1 MLRTVRATRYVTPL
15 REGGSM
21 PGLVEADD
29 DGLYVLKFH
38 GAAQGPRVLVA
49 EVICG
54 ELARTLGLVVPELVL
69 LELDTALGA
78 AEPDPDVREL
88 IERSGGLNLGV
99 DFLPGALP
107 FRPAVGPV
115 PDGAAAADIVWFDA
129 LVTNPD
135 RTVRNPNILVWH
147 GRNWLIDHGASLY
160 IQYTWR
166 NADEHARQPFER
178 IRDHVLLPFAG
189 SIEEADERW
198 APAVT
203 RDALE
208 AIVAMVPDA
217 WLEDGEPTE
226 QRTRYVD
233 YLAARMA
240 APRQWVSEAEAARA
254 TLAAGVVRG

>member
-54 ELARTLGLVVPELVL
+54 ELARALGLVIPELVL
-69 LELDTALGA
+69 LELDPALGA
-78 AEPDPDVREL
+78 AEPDPEVREL
-88 IERSGGLNLGV
+88 IERSTGLNLGV

-107 FRPAVGPV
+107 FRSAVGPV
-115 PDGAAAADIVWFDA
+115 PDGSVAADIVWFDA

-135 RTVRNPNILVWH
+135 RTVRNPNILAWH

-166 NADEHARQPFER
+166 NAAEHARQPFER
-178 IRDHVLLPFAG
+178 IRDHVLLPFAE
-189 SIEEADERW
+189 SVADADERM
-198 APAVT
+198 AGAVT
-203 RDALE
+203 VERSSRSSR
-208 AIVAMVPDA
+208 
-217 WLEDGEPTE
+217 WF
-226 QRTRYVD
+226 RTRGSPMEI
-233 YLAARMA
+233 R
-240 APRQWVSEAEAARA
+240 PSSGRA
-254 TLAAGVVRG
+254 TWSTSRPA

>member
-1 MLRTVRATRYVTPL
+1 
-15 REGGSM
+15 M

-49 EVICG
+49 EIICG
-54 ELARTLGLVVPELVL
+54 ELARALDLVVPELVL
-69 LELDTALGA
+69 LELDPALGA

-115 PDGAAAADIVWFDA
+115 PDGPTAADIVWFDA

-166 NADEHARQPFER
+166 NAAEHARQPFER

-189 SIEEADERW
+189 SIAEADERLL
-198 APAVT
+198 PRVT
-203 RDALE
+203 ESSLE
-208 AIVAMVPDA
+208 TIVALVPDA
-217 WLEDGEPTE
+217 WLSDGEVAE
-226 QRTRYVD
+226 QRARYVE
-233 YLAARMA
+233 YLSARVA
-240 APRQWVSEAEAARA
+240 SPRDWVAEAESARSASAADGS
-254 TLAAGVVRG
+254 AAGGSAAGASRA

>member
-1 MLRTVRATRYVTPL
+1 MLHTVSATRYVTPL

-49 EVICG
+49 EIICG
-54 ELARTLGLVVPELVL
+54 ELARALGLVVPELVL

-115 PDGAAAADIVWFDA
+115 PDGPTAADIVWFDA

-147 GRNWLIDHGASLY
+147 RRNWLIDNGASLY

-189 SIEEADERW
+189 WIAEADERL

-203 RDALE
+203 E
-208 AIVAMVPDA
+208 AVLQSIAENVPDA
-217 WLEDGEPTE
+217 WLEDGDPAE
-226 QRTRYVD
+226 QRARYVE
-233 YLAARMA
+233 YLATRMTT
-240 APRQWVSEAEAARA
+240 PRAWVAEAEAARV
-254 TLAAGVVRG
+254 AAVGPSRA